1 MSKKTYKVYLDDIL
15 TSIERLKEYTK
26 NLSKEDFSKDQKTID
41 AVVRNVE
48 ILGEAARNIPEDFK
62 EKHSGL
68 PWSKMISMRNKVIH
82 EYSGVDVDIL
92 WQTVQEDIPALED
105 EVKGLAEL

>member
-1 MSKKTYKVYLDDIL
+1 MSKKTYRVYLDDIS
-15 TSIERLKEYTK
+15 TSVERIKAYTK

-41 AVVRNVE
+41 AVVRNIE

-62 EKHSGL
+62 EEYPKV

-82 EYSGVDVDIL
+82 EYSGIDLDIL
-92 WQTVQEDIPALED
+92 WQTIEDDLQGLED
-105 EVKGLAEL
+105 QLKELV